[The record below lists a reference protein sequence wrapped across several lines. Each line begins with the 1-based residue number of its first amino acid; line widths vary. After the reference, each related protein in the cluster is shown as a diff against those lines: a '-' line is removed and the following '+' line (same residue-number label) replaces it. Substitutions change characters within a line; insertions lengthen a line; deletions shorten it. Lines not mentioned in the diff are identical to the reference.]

1 MKSNRIENL
10 TPLAV
15 LLSTRSQAIEAEIAR
30 NKVSDPS
37 QLVTMLVPALVV
49 GGCALCVYAGLNSIF
64 GGSAALSAIAGAAT
78 AFFGWKLARKMVS
91 ETLPADRIA
100 NVANVLKT
108 HLSADQIGVIS
119 KMAQD
124 LTVNPSRAQL
134 GTRIST
140 GPDDLHLAAGI
151 FASNPESWR
160 RVVRQVYS
168 LHADMAAKTVAARAH
183 GENVE

>member
-30 NKVSDPS
+30 NKVSDPTHFTI
-37 QLVTMLVPALVV
+37 LLVPALIV
-49 GGCALCVYAGLNSIF
+49 GGSAFCVYAALDSVF
-64 GGSAALSAIAGAAT
+64 GVPAALRVIAGVAT
-78 AFFGWKLARKMVS
+78 AFFGWKLARKIVT

-100 NVANVLKT
+100 NVANVLKH
-108 HLSADQIGVIS
+108 HLSAEQIGVIS
-119 KMAQD
+119 RLAQD
-124 LTVNPSRAQL
+124 VTTNPSRAKL
-134 GTRIST
+134 GSRIST
-140 GPDDLHLAAGI
+140 NSDDLHLAASI

-168 LHADMAAKTVAARAH
+168 LHADMATKTIAARARD
-183 GENVE
+183 ENVE